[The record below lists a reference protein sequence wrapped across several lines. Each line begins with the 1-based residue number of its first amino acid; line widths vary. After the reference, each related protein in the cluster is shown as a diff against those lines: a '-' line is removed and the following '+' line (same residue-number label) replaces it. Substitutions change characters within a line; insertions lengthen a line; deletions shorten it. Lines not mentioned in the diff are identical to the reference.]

1 MKHAG
6 NVAPARRD
14 ARGTHLASRT
24 YVSQRTLVAAI
35 FGSFLFLVA
44 PLTAVAQEERP
55 LNVDVE
61 AGWLGFPDEGIVSE
75 GMVGAAAR
83 WHLGPRIS
91 LGPEVLYVGGSSHSH
106 LIVTGNV
113 RYDFRAPGRQS
124 HQMIPFVV
132 AGGGL
137 FQTRETLFN
146 GDFTS
151 TEGAFTAG
159 GGVMAAAS
167 DRVTIGIDTRVGWE
181 LHLRVNGFVGVRLG
195 R

>member
-1 MKHAG
+1 M
-6 NVAPARRD
+6 ARQFQGGELVSRHTLI
-14 ARGTHLASRT
+14 AAVFGAFVFLVGPLAS
-24 YVSQRTLVAAI
+24 AA
-35 FGSFLFLVA
+35 A
-44 PLTAVAQEERP
+44 AQESR
-55 LNVDVE
+55 LVVDIE
-61 AGWLGFPDEGIVSE
+61 AGWLGFADDGIVSE
-75 GMVGAAAR
+75 GMAGAVAR
-83 WHLGPRIS
+83 WYMSPRIS
-91 LGPEVLYVGGSSHSH
+91 IGPEVVYVGGENHSH
-106 LIVTGNV
+106 LIATGNV
-113 RYDFRAPGRQS
+113 MYDVLAPINSRS
-124 HQMIPFVV
+124 RRMTPFIV

-159 GGVMAAAS
+159 GGVRTLVD